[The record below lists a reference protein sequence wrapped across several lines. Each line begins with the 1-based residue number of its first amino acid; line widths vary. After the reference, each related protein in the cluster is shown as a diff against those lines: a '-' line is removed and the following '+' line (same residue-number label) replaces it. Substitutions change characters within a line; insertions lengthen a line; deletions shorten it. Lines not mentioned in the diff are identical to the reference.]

1 MGKDLL
7 TYIYEQSDYT
17 YLSDLKFVK
26 SKTVANIIKNIDVNK
41 FKLEEWNELY
51 IYLIGNDS
59 DLQDSQE
66 IKNALI
72 KKLYR

>member
-7 TYIYEQSDYT
+7 TYIYEQTDYT